1 MNKNRISK
9 QKKTPK
15 GKINMASKKISIKHS
30 YDKDADVLYVRFGT
44 DQEPTFVENI
54 DDFLLIEIGWFSM
67 LPKGFRILGPKYHN
81 IKSINTT
88 MIVRQIKKQ
97 VRELMEER
105 RRAIK
110 EQEPVFTDF
119 CNTLPNILASAH

>member
-1 MNKNRISK
+1 
-9 QKKTPK
+9 
-15 GKINMASKKISIKHS
+15 
-30 YDKDADVLYVRFGT
+30 
-44 DQEPTFVENI
+44 
-54 DDFLLIEIGWFSM
+54 
-67 LPKGFRILGPKYHN
+67 
-81 IKSINTT
+81 